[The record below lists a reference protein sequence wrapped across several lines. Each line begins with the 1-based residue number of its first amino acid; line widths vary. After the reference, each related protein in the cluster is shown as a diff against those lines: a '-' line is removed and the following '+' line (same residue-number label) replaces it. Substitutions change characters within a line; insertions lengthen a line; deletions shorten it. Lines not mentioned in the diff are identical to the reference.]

1 MSRSPHGINYS
12 AYRPVVMGRNG
23 MVASGNALASQAG
36 ITVLQRGGNAIDA
49 AVAVA
54 AAVSVVEPGMSG
66 IGGDGYIMVYH
77 REKDEIRVANATGAA
92 PSAATRERYLPDG
105 IPMKGILSVSI
116 PGLLQGWVDAHRHYG
131 MLTLAECFEPA
142 IDLAENGFPVSHV
155 LAANIAADQLLCEFP
170 TSRAV
175 FTRDGR
181 LLAPGEFL
189 YQKNLARTFQRIAEE
204 GERVFYEGEIAREI
218 IRFSDQHGGLLSLDD
233 LKDYRL
239 RWQEPIS
246 TTYRDYTVY
255 EAPPNSSGHILLQE
269 LNLIEGFNIQSFGA
283 NTAES
288 IHVMVEAKKLAFAD
302 REAYVADP
310 EFVDVPIQGLLSK
323 DYARHRAALIDPDR
337 AKLEV
342 EAGLPWRYQSSRL
355 ATRARNSQPLKESRE
370 DTTCFCVVD
379 RFGNAVSQLQSL
391 QSGFGSSL
399 IAGETGILLNNR
411 MTYWHLDNDHVDSLE
426 PGKRVRH
433 TMNPVMV
440 FSETDTTRDLF
451 MVLGTPGADTQV
463 QTNLQLLSHTIDFGM
478 TVAEAAEAPRW
489 RHVQGPTESTYP
501 RTAED
506 SLRMEDRFT
515 SESVEALK
523 ALGHPVELIDSWEA
537 VGSAVLIGVD
547 RKEGTLSGGAD
558 PRRDAYAVGW

>member
-12 AYRPVVMGRNG
+12 AHRPVVMGRNG

-36 ITVLQRGGNAIDA
+36 ITVLQKGGNAIDA
-49 AVAVA
+49 AFAVA

-66 IGGDGYIMVYH
+66 IGGDGYIMLYH
-77 REKDEIRVANATGAA
+77 REKDEIQVANATGAA
-92 PSAATRERYLPDG
+92 PFAATRERYLPGG
-105 IPMKGILSVSI
+105 IPMKGILSVSV
-116 PGLLQGWVDAHRHYG
+116 PGLLQGWVEAHRRYG
-131 MLTLAECFEPA
+131 VLALAECLEPA
-142 IDLAENGFPVSHV
+142 IDLADNGFPISHV
-155 LAANIAADQLLCEFP
+155 LAANIAADHLLCEFP

-181 LLAPGEFL
+181 RLEAGEFL
-189 YQKNLARTFQRIAEE
+189 YQRNLARTFRRIAGE

-218 IRFSDQHGGLLSLDD
+218 IRFSEQLGGLLSHDD
-233 LKDYRL
+233 LKNYQL
-239 RWQEPIS
+239 RWQDPIS

-269 LNLIEGFNIQSFGA
+269 LNLIEGYNIQSLGA
-283 NTAES
+283 NTPES

-310 EFVDVPIQGLLSK
+310 EYADVPIQGLLSK
-323 DYARHRAALIDPDR
+323 DYARHRAALIDPEK
-337 AKLEV
+337 AMSEV
-342 EAGLPWRYQSSRL
+342 EAGSPWEYQ
-355 ATRARNSQPLKESRE
+355 RAKAVGRSKNLRPLRESRE

-379 RFGNAVSQLQSL
+379 GFGNAVSQLQSL

-411 MTYWHLDNDHVDSLE
+411 MTYWHLDSNHIDCLE

-440 FSETDTTRDLF
+440 FSETGSSRELF

-489 RHVQGPTESTYP
+489 RHVQSPTGSTYP
-501 RTAED
+501 HTAED

-515 SESVEALK
+515 RESVEGLK
-523 ALGHPVELIDSWEA
+523 SLGHPVELIDSWSA

-547 RKEGTLSGGAD
+547 PKQRALTGGAD
-558 PRRDAYAVGW
+558 PRRDAYAVAW